1 MFIVCSLVFRDMAF
15 IWNMRN
21 LVMIQYQYPGFQVCS
36 CVFVIVTMF
45 CTNKECL
52 EVYMYSTSYW
62 MLDHNSMDSMDSDGH
77 VVASRSPNLSNTTA
91 WLVVLNVKL

>member
-1 MFIVCSLVFRDMAF
+1 MEHEK
-15 IWNMRN
+15 
-21 LVMIQYQYPGFQVCS
+21 PGYDSVSVSRFPGVRLCLD
-36 CVFVIVTMF
+36 FFVTMF

-62 MLDHNSMDSMDSDGH
+62 MLDHNSMDSMDGDGH